1 MKIRPADL
9 HQAPEREA
17 IERFVA
23 SHERAQLFHHPA
35 WSAAVERGCGARAH
49 YLVAECADGEI
60 RGLLPLSEV
69 RSVIFGN
76 SLVSVGFGVGG
87 GILADDERVVELL
100 AEEAWRVAERSRCA
114 SVELRGGDFPNGW
127 QRQEGTYADF
137 TAPLADDDEVNL
149 LSIKKRQRA
158 EVRRAE
164 GFGLEFRSGRSDEDL
179 DAHYRAYSASVR
191 NHGTPIFP
199 RALFEAMR
207 DEFGTDADV
216 VTAWKDGEPL
226 SAIFSFYFKG
236 TVYPFWGGGTAD
248 AREWRANEWLLYRL
262 MCHAA
267 RRGCAHID
275 YGRSKVGTGPYAFK
289 KNWGLEPRPLVYAVR
304 TANGAKPREMNP
316 LSPKYR
322 LQTALWRKLPLA
334 VANRVG
340 PHIARGLG

>member
-1 MKIRPADL
+1 MKVRNADL
-9 HQAPEREA
+9 EDPGQREA
-17 IERFVA
+17 ILAFVA
-23 SHERAQLFHHPA
+23 GHPDAQLFHHPA

-49 YLVAECADGEI
+49 YLVAESEGGI
-60 RGLLPLSEV
+60 VGLLPLSEV
-69 RSVIFGN
+69 RSILFGN
-76 SLVSVGFGVGG
+76 SMVSVGFGVGG
-87 GILADDERVVELL
+87 GILADEEQIADAL
-100 AEEAWRVAERSRCA
+100 AAEAWRVAQRNGCD
-114 SVELRGGDFPNGW
+114 SVELRGGVLPESW
-127 QRQEGTYADF
+127 QRQEGVYADF
-137 TAPLADDDEVNL
+137 TAPLGKDDEANL

-164 GFGLEFRSGRSDEDL
+164 GFGLEFRSGRTDADL

-199 RALFEAMR
+199 RSLFEAMLE
-207 DEFGTDADV
+207 EFGEGADV
-216 VTAWKDGEPL
+216 VSAWKDGEPL

-236 TVYPFWGGGTAD
+236 CVYPFWGGGTAE

-267 RRGCAHID
+267 TRGCGRID
-275 YGRSKVGTGPYAFK
+275 YGRSKLGTGPYAFK

-304 TANGAKPREMNP
+304 TADGAKPREMNP

-322 LQTALWRKLPLA
+322 LQTAIWRRLPLV

>member
-1 MKIRPADL
+1 MKIRTADL
-9 HQAPEREA
+9 RDAAQRAA
-17 IERFVA
+17 ISGFVA
-23 SHERAQLFHHPA
+23 EHPDAQLFHHPA
-35 WSAAVERGCGARAH
+35 WSAAVEKGCGARAH
-49 YLVAECADGEI
+49 YLVAEDEGGIE
-60 RGLLPLSEV
+60 GLLPLSEV
-69 RSVIFGN
+69 RSVLFGN
-76 SLVSVGFGVGG
+76 SMVSVGFGVGG
-87 GILADDERVVELL
+87 GILGNEDNIAEAL
-100 AEEAWRVAERSRCA
+100 AAEAWRIALRNGCD
-114 SVELRGGDFPNGW
+114 SVELRGGVLPEGW

-137 TAPLADDDEVNL
+137 KAPLFKDDEANL

-164 GFGLEFRSGRSDEDL
+164 GFGLEFRSGHGDEDL
-179 DAHYRAYSASVR
+179 DAHFRAYSASVR

-199 RALFEAMR
+199 RSLFQAMR
-207 DEFGTDADV
+207 DEFGRDADV
-216 VTAWKDGEPL
+216 VTAWKDGQPL

-236 TVYPFWGGGTAD
+236 IVYPFWGGGTAE

-267 RRGCAHID
+267 RRGCTDID
-275 YGRSKVGTGPYAFK
+275 YGRSKLGTGPYAFK

-304 TANGAKPREMNP
+304 TADGARPREMNP
-316 LSPKYR
+316 LSPRYR

>member
-1 MKIRPADL
+1 MKIRTADL
-9 HQAPEREA
+9 RDSGQRAA
-17 IERFVA
+17 IEGFVD
-23 SHERAQLFHHPA
+23 SNPDAQLFHQPA
-35 WSAAVERGCGARAH
+35 WAAAVERGCGAGAH
-49 YLVAECADGEI
+49 YLVAEGEGGI
-60 RGLLPLSEV
+60 KGLLPLSEV
-69 RSVIFGN
+69 RSRLFGN
-76 SLVSVGFGVGG
+76 SMVSVGFGVGG
-87 GILADDERVVELL
+87 GILADEAQVADAL
-100 AEEAWRVAERSRCA
+100 AAEAWRIALRHGCD
-114 SVELRGGDFPNGW
+114 SVELRGGVLPDGW
-127 QRQEGTYADF
+127 QRQEGIYADF
-137 TAPLADDDEVNL
+137 TAPLGKDDQANL

-164 GFGLEFRSGRSDEDL
+164 GFGLEFRSGRTDADL

-199 RALFEAMR
+199 RSLFEAMG
-207 DEFGTDADV
+207 DEFGEDSVV
-216 VTAWKDGEPL
+216 VTAWKDGRPL

-236 TVYPFWGGGTAD
+236 TVYPFWGGGTAE

-262 MCHAA
+262 MCHAS
-267 RRGCAHID
+267 RRGCARID
-275 YGRSKVGTGPYAFK
+275 YGRSKLGTGPYAFK

-304 TANGAKPREMNP
+304 TADGARPREMNP

>member
-1 MKIRPADL
+1 MKVRAADL
-9 HQAPEREA
+9 RDPRQREA
-17 IERFVA
+17 IERFVCA
-23 SHERAQLFHHPA
+23 HERAQLFHQPA
-35 WSAAVERGCGARAH
+35 WSAAVERGCGAKAH
-49 YLVAECADGEI
+49 FLVAEDSGGEI
-60 RGLLPLSEV
+60 EGLLPLSEV

-76 SLVSVGFGVGG
+76 SLVSVGFGVAG
-87 GILADDERVVELL
+87 GILADDERIVEAL
-100 AEEAWRVAERSRCA
+100 AAEAWRLAERSGCD
-114 SVELRGGDFPNGW
+114 SVELRGGDFPTGW
-127 QRQEGTYADF
+127 RRQEGVYADF
-137 TAPLADDDEVNL
+137 VADLGKDDEANL

-164 GFGLEFRSGRSDEDL
+164 GFGLEFRSGRADEDL
-179 DAHYRAYSASVR
+179 EAHFRAYSASVR

-207 DEFGTDADV
+207 DEFGEDADV
-216 VTAWKDGEPL
+216 VTAWRDGEPL
-226 SAIFSFYFKG
+226 SAIFNFYFKG
-236 TVYPFWGGGTAD
+236 IVYPFWGGGTAE

-262 MCHAA
+262 MCHAE
-267 RRGCAHID
+267 RRGCARID

-304 TANGAKPREMNP
+304 TADGAKPREMNP

>member
-1 MKIRPADL
+1 MKVRTANLGD
-9 HQAPEREA
+9 ERQRNA
-17 IERFVA
+17 IERFVG
-23 SHERAQLFHHPA
+23 SHPDAQLFHHPA
-35 WSAAVERGCGARAH
+35 WSAAGERGCGAKAH
-49 YLVAECADGEI
+49 YLVAEGEGGI
-60 RGLLPLSEV
+60 EGLLPLSEV
-69 RSVIFGN
+69 RSRLFGN
-76 SLVSVGFGVGG
+76 SMVSVGFGVGG
-87 GILADDERVVELL
+87 GILADDAQIAEAL
-100 AEEAWRVAERSRCA
+100 AAEAWRVALRRGCD
-114 SVELRGGDFPNGW
+114 SVELRGGVLPEGW

-137 TAPLADDDEVNL
+137 TAPLGKNDEANL

-164 GFGLEFRSGRSDEDL
+164 GFGLEFRSGRTDADL

-199 RALFEAMR
+199 RSLFEAMR
-207 DEFGTDADV
+207 DEFGEDSDV
-216 VTAWKDGEPL
+216 VSAWKDGEPL
-226 SAIFSFYFKG
+226 SAIFSFYFKDR
-236 TVYPFWGGGTAD
+236 VYPFWGGGTSD

-267 RRGCAHID
+267 RRGCAGID

-304 TANGAKPREMNP
+304 TADGARPREMNP

-322 LQTALWRKLPLA
+322 LQTAIWRKLPLA
-334 VANRVG
+334 LANRVG

>member
-1 MKIRPADL
+1 MKIRTADL
-9 HQAPEREA
+9 RDGSQREA
-17 IERFVA
+17 IARFVA
-23 SHERAQLFHHPA
+23 GHGDAQLFHQPA
-35 WSAAVERGCGARAH
+35 WSAAVEKGCGARAH
-49 YLVAECADGEI
+49 YLVAEGAGAI
-60 RGLLPLSEV
+60 KGLLPLSEV
-69 RSVIFGN
+69 RSLLFGN
-76 SLVSVGFGVGG
+76 SMVSVGFGVGG
-87 GILADDERVVELL
+87 GILSDEEQVAEAL
-100 AEEAWRVAERSRCA
+100 AAEAWRVALRHGCD
-114 SVELRGGDFPNGW
+114 SVELRGGVLPEGW
-127 QRQEGTYADF
+127 QRQEGTYTDF
-137 TAPLADDDEVNL
+137 TAPLGKDDEANL

-158 EVRRAE
+158 EVRRAD

-179 DAHYRAYSASVR
+179 DAHFRAYSASVR

-207 DEFGTDADV
+207 DEFGEDADV
-216 VTAWKDGEPL
+216 VTAWKGGEPL
-226 SAIFSFYFKG
+226 SAIFNFYFKG
-236 TVYPFWGGGTAD
+236 IVYPFWGGGTAE

-267 RRGCAHID
+267 RRGCARID